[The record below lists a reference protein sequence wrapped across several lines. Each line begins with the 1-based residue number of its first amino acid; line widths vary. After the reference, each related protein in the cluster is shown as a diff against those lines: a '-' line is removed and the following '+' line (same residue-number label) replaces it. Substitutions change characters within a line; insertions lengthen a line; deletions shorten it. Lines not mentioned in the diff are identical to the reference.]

1 MKTMFGILGLL
12 AVCATAVAFSALNA
26 RTDDTAALVKALT
39 RSKHSLADGIK
50 QVSKGPEAAISAKF
64 EFDDNGKLSLSVY
77 AAEKGLG
84 ADAEH
89 NVLEE
94 YGGSPEQAA
103 WTPEIEIFKDV
114 THVARSAQQQT
125 LMALT
130 TLSLLDVVARAEKET
145 KGQVLSITPVLEG
158 RKAFFVLRVVSGDK
172 VVESKYGLFGDED
185 DEENEGHEKHE
196 KH

>member
-1 MKTMFGILGLL
+1 MLK
-12 AVCATAVAFSALNA
+12 
-26 RTDDTAALVKALT
+26 
-39 RSKHSLADGIK
+39 
-50 QVSKGPEAAISAKF
+50 
-64 EFDDNGKLSLSVY
+64 
-77 AAEKGLG
+77 
-84 ADAEH
+84 
-89 NVLEE
+89 E

-103 WTPEIEIFKDV
+103 WTPEVEIFKDV
-114 THVARSAQQQT
+114 GHVARSAQQQT

-158 RKAFFVLRVVSGDK
+158 RKAFFVLKVVSGDK

-185 DEENEGHEKHE
+185 DEENEGHEKHK